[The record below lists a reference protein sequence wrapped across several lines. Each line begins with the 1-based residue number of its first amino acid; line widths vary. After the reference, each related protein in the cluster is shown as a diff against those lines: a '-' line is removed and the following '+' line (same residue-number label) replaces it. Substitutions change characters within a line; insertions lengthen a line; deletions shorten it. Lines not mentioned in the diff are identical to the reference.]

1 MKKTLKRTSVTL
13 VASSL
18 VTQAILPAT
27 GVVGVA
33 LVAATVSSKAHASSK
48 VDVGQ
53 SILEINANKP
63 IASTNMFHM
72 QNSNTIVLDVI
83 GVDRTFDNVVVENDP
98 LIEKVVTRIVGDKAR
113 VVITTK
119 QPVKYGV
126 EVAGTTIIAK
136 FAPSE
141 AFESLTPSQP
151 AVAPAVVAEAV
162 KNGNE
167 WKEETKR
174 AISQEELNKLVSQ
187 MREDTNKTAAQNG
200 VTVTPLKVTET
211 APQNELNIHELRK
224 INLKKEN
231 SKVTKIVF
239 DLSTSD
245 VSPEVQKT
253 GDRLLINL
261 PGVSIPS
268 ELQRRVST
276 ESLGTAVKVLDVT
289 TQKNSGRIA
298 LEVANNWE
306 YSFYQADKQ
315 FAIVVKTIDENAE
328 TKKYTGKPLTISF
341 QDIEV
346 RALLQVIADFTNLNI
361 MTSDNVQGSM
371 TLRLKDVPWDQALDL
386 ILDARGL
393 QKVKE
398 GNVIRIATNEE
409 VEKSNE
415 SKLKLK
421 DQGAALEKL
430 KLEFFPINYY
440 KAEDLKAV
448 LEGAGGKD
456 GGSGSS
462 KEGGGGKNVS
472 LLSNRGSIGVDV
484 RNNILMVQDTEDS
497 LQYVRSIIKKL
508 DVPVRQVLIEAKIVI
523 AEDSFGREL
532 GSRFGIRGF
541 NQKSNSSQGIGGN
554 IVESGNVAG
563 GSLDPVTPV
572 TNLAAAAL
580 NGFSAGSI
588 GFTLLNVSG
597 NALGLE
603 LSALENKNKG
613 KVLSSPRLLTTDNT
627 KAVIEQGSEIPYIT
641 PGSGDSPPTVSFKK
655 AVLKLDVTPQ
665 ITPNGR
671 VIMDLE
677 IRKDTIGQLVNV
689 QGGGQVPSIDTRSI
703 NNKISVTNG
712 QTVVLGG
719 IYEISNRDDV
729 TKIPF
734 FGDIP
739 LIGNFF
745 KHKGKGEDKGELM
758 IFITPHIIEDEDLD
772 DAAPVEINLSAKK

>member
-1 MKKTLKRTSVTL
+1 MIKTIKKTSLTL

-18 VTQAILPAT
+18 VAQAAVPAT
-27 GVVGVA
+27 GMVGIA
-33 LVAATVSSKAHASSK
+33 LVAASISNKAHASSK
-48 VDVGQ
+48 VDIGQ

-63 IASTNMFHM
+63 VSSTNMFHM
-72 QNSNTIVLDVI
+72 QNSNTIVLDIV

-98 LIEKVVTRIVGDKAR
+98 LVEKVVTRIVGDKAR
-113 VVITTK
+113 IVITTK
-119 QPVKYGV
+119 QPVKYAV
-126 EVAGTTIIAK
+126 EVEGTKVFAK
-136 FAPSE
+136 FSPSE
-141 AFESLTPSQP
+141 TFESLTPSQP
-151 AVAPAVVAEAV
+151 PVSPQVVAEAV

-167 WKEETKR
+167 WKEDSKR
-174 AISQEELNKLVSQ
+174 IISEQELEKIVAQ
-187 MREDTNKTAAQNG
+187 MRKDTSKTAAEHG
-200 VTVTPLKVTET
+200 VQVTPLNVSET
-211 APQNELNIHELRK
+211 TTVQENIQISELKK
-224 INLKKEN
+224 INLKKES
-231 SKVTKIVF
+231 SKSTKIVF
-239 DLSTSD
+239 DLNTSD
-245 VSPEVQKT
+245 FSPEIQKV
-253 GDRLLINL
+253 GERLLINL

-276 ESLGTAVKVLDVT
+276 ESLGTAVKVLDVS
-289 TQKNSGRIA
+289 TQKNSGRIS
-298 LEVANNWE
+298 LEIDNSWD

-315 FAIVVKTIDENAE
+315 FALTIKTIDAVEEA
-328 TKKYTGKPLTISF
+328 KKYTGKPLTISF

-386 ILDARGL
+386 ILESRGL

-421 DQGAALEKL
+421 DQGEALEKL

-448 LEGAGGKD
+448 LEGGNKD
-456 GGSGSS
+456 GVA
-462 KEGGGGKNVS
+462 KDGKSVS

-497 LQYVRSIIKKL
+497 LHYVRTIIKKL

-541 NQKSNSSQGIGGN
+541 NQRSNSSQGIGGN
-554 IVESGNVAG
+554 IIESGNVASG
-563 GSLDPVTPV
+563 GTDPVTPL
-572 TNLAAAAL
+572 TNLAAASL

-603 LSALENKNKG
+603 LSALENKNQG

-641 PGSGDSPPTVSFKK
+641 PASGDSPPTVSFKK

-703 NNKISVTNG
+703 NNKISVSNG

-719 IYEISNRDDV
+719 IYEITNRDDV

-739 LIGNFF
+739 ILGNFF

-772 DAAPVEINLSAKK
+772 DATPVEINLTAKN